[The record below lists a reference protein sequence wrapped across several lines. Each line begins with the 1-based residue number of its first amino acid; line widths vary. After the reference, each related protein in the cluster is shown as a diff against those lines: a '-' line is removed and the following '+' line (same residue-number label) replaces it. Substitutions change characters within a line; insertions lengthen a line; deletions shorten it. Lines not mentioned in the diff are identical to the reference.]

1 MYNSKSMMMNM
12 CMMCGMCF
20 MCCMFMCKNQVEL
33 SRMDCAF
40 KNLLKKAICWIRKE

>member
-20 MCCMFMCKNQVEL
+20 MCCMFMCKK
-33 SRMDCAF
+33 SSGI

>member
-20 MCCMFMCKNQVEL
+20 HVLYVHVQKSSGIESYGLCF
-33 SRMDCAF
+33 
-40 KNLLKKAICWIRKE
+40 

>member
-20 MCCMFMCKNQVEL
+20 MCCMFMCKKL
-33 SRMDCAF
+33 SGIESYGLCF
-40 KNLLKKAICWIRKE
+40 